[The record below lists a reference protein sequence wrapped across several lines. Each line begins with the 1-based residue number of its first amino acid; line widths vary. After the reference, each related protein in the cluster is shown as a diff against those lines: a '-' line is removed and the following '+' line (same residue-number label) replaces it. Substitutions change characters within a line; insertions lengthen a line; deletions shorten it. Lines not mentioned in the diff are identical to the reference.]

1 MGVSVIAKDCTT
13 ADAFATAL
21 MVMPLNLGYKII
33 NNFNELNAY
42 WIVAEKDSIKEFFSN
57 NWNKN

>member
-1 MGVSVIAKDCTT
+1 
-13 ADAFATAL
+13 

-42 WIVAEKDSIKEFFSN
+42 WIVAEKDSIKEVFSN